1 MSRAR
6 SGIVSKK
13 RHKKVLKQAKGFRDR
28 HRKCF
33 KIAMQKVERSLQY
46 AYRDRKNKKRDFR
59 RLWIQRINAEARKH
73 NIVYSRLMDG
83 VAKAGIDIN
92 RKMLADMAVRDSDGF
107 ASVVEKAK
115 KALSA

>member
-1 MSRAR
+1 MSRAK

-13 RHKKVLKQAKGFRDR
+13 RHKKLLSQAKGFRDR

-46 AYRDRKNKKRDFR
+46 AYRDRRNKKRDFR

-73 NIVYSRLMDG
+73 NIVYSQLMNG
-83 VAKAGIDIN
+83 ISKAGISIN
-92 RKMLADMAVRDSDGF
+92 RKMLAEMAVNDSNGF

-115 KALSA
+115 KALAA